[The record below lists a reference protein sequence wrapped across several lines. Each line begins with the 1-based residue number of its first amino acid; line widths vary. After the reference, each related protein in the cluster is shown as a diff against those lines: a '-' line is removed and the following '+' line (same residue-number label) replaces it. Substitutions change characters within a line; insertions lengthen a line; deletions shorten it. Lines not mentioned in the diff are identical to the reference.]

1 MTTVREHG
9 AQRFAALAKLPWR
22 AAALWLGLAL
32 VAIPTLVANARQSW
46 ASEQG
51 EQGPVV
57 LAIGLWLLFREW
69 PHMRRAGRPGSL
81 ALSVAFFFAAALVY
95 LLGRV
100 SDQFEVESY
109 GLYGLGLAGLYA
121 TVGASGL
128 ARGWFPVAYLIFAL
142 PPPYTLSWFL
152 TVHLRL
158 LITEASVRIFQAMGF
173 SIVRDGLNILI
184 DQYNIAVQDACSGM
198 NSLFSLTAVG
208 LVYLYLRR
216 GSKWWYLA
224 LMIVPIIV
232 FAIAGNLARVMAVIA
247 LTHYFGDAV
256 AQGYLHESAGFLA
269 FLVALLGVVGVDF
282 MAARFAFK
290 KGSSVEPA

>member
-1 MTTVREHG
+1 M
-9 AQRFAALAKLPWR
+9 AKLSWG

-32 VAIPTLVANARQSW
+32 LAVPTLVANAHQSW
-46 ASEQG
+46 ATEQG
-51 EQGPVV
+51 EQAPLV
-57 LAIGLWLLFREW
+57 LAIGIWLLFREW
-69 PHMRRAGRPGSL
+69 PHMRRAASPGSL
-81 ALSVAFFFAAALVY
+81 AWSAAFFVTAGLIY

-109 GLYGLGLAGLYA
+109 GLYGLGLAGIYA

-158 LITEASVRIFQAMGF
+158 LITEASVGIFRAMGF

-198 NSLFSLTAVG
+198 NSLFSLSAIG

-216 GSKWWYLA
+216 GSTWWYLA
-224 LMIVPIIV
+224 LMIPPIIV
-232 FAIAGNLARVMAVIA
+232 FAIVGNLARVVAVIG

-256 AQGYLHESAGFLA
+256 AQGYLHESAGLLV

-290 KGSSVEPA
+290 KGGRVEPAR